1 MRIIEAGAGVLP
13 IGRCGEN
20 YAVRVDFPV
29 ADWIETYGAGTFQL
43 LVKRNGD
50 VAPYPAVIEA
60 DEAHVFWDVTAADVR
75 YPGSGRCELNYFVG
89 DILAKSAVWITTVSR
104 SLAGEDEEVP
114 EAYEGWVNKV
124 LEAAN
129 EAKSSADRAA
139 EIEQESEDVL
149 RQTKEALIPLT
160 NRVAALETWAGTVPA
175 AIETALAPVVE
186 RLSAVEENL
195 TATMG
200 GVSRLETRADETDT
214 LTTDHTARITRLE
227 NHAVLDSG
235 ANE

>member
-1 MRIIEAGAGVLP
+1 MRIVTAGNGVLS

-29 ADWIETYGAGTFQL
+29 ADWTDTYGVGTFQL

-60 DEAHVFWDVTAADVR
+60 DEAHVYWDVTAADVK

-89 DILAKSAVWITTVSR
+89 DVLAKSAVWITTVTP

-114 EAYEGWVNKV
+114 ESYEGWVNNV

-129 EAKSSADRAA
+129 SAQSSADRAE

-160 NRVAALETWAGTVPA
+160 NRVAALETWAGTVPG
-175 AIETALAPVVE
+175 AIEEALAPVVE

-195 TATMG
+195 SETMAEVG
-200 GVSRLETRADETDT
+200 NLKDRADECDT
-214 LTTDHTARITRLE
+214 ITTDHAARITRLE
-227 NHAVLDSG
+227 NHAVLVSG

>member
-1 MRIIEAGAGVLP
+1 M
-13 IGRCGEN
+13 
-20 YAVRVDFPV
+20 

-89 DILAKSAVWITTVSR
+89 DVLAKSAVWITTVSR

-129 EAKSSADRAA
+129 EVKSSADRAA

-160 NRVAALETWAGTVPA
+160 NRVAALETWAGTVPT

-200 GVSRLETRADETDT
+200 G
-214 LTTDHTARITRLE
+214 
-227 NHAVLDSG
+227 
-235 ANE
+235 